1 MKKTHNELSSLT
13 QSVQTV
19 DPKNFNKFG
28 IQLSHYTEKRF
39 VSRVHT
45 SESFE
50 RQEKNVLSYLFYF
63 SKEQIFPL
71 KNNS

>member
-19 DPKNFNKFG
+19 DPKKFNKYG

-50 RQEKNVLSYLFYF
+50 RQEKKCSFLFVLFLQGTNIS
-63 SKEQIFPL
+63 SEK
-71 KNNS
+71 